1 MKNRMTFDAEGRSAD
16 YIRMKADATNRRIL
30 LALQRDSRLAIAEL
44 AEAVGLSPSA
54 CHRRV
59 KLMEEAG
66 IIASYAARLDRRAL
80 GLNMEV
86 FVEVSLNSQSRKAFD
101 DFEKAVVTRD
111 EILEC
116 HLMAGG
122 TDYLLRVVA
131 VDLAD
136 YERIHRQYL
145 SDLPHISRL
154 KSNLAIRTVREWS
167 GYPVR

>member
-1 MKNRMTFDAEGRSAD
+1 M
-16 YIRMKADATNRRIL
+16 
-30 LALQRDSRLAIAEL
+30 
-44 AEAVGLSPSA
+44 
-54 CHRRV
+54 
-59 KLMEEAG
+59 
-66 IIASYAARLDRRAL
+66 
-80 GLNMEV
+80 
-86 FVEVSLNSQSRKAFD
+86 
-101 DFEKAVVTRD
+101 TRD

>member
-86 FVEVSLNSQSRKAFD
+86 FV
-101 DFEKAVVTRD
+101 
-111 EILEC
+111 
-116 HLMAGG
+116 
-122 TDYLLRVVA
+122 
-131 VDLAD
+131 
-136 YERIHRQYL
+136 
-145 SDLPHISRL
+145 
-154 KSNLAIRTVREWS
+154 
-167 GYPVR
+167 

>member
-1 MKNRMTFDAEGRSAD
+1 
-16 YIRMKADATNRRIL
+16 MKADATNRRIL

-44 AEAVGLSPSA
+44 AEAVGNLSPSA